1 MGIIFIF
8 CHCFDSLHLLLPYL
22 SIVKQGKIK
31 SKVKRYNDIKK
42 IYKVVFCYNLKR
54 MIAYIEAKQYLKT
67 IGVIN

>member
-22 SIVKQGKIK
+22 YIVKQEKIK

-42 IYKVVFCYNLKR
+42 IYKVVFCYIKKR
-54 MIAYIEAKQYLKT
+54 MIAYIEAKQHL
-67 IGVIN
+67 